1 MTDQQ
6 NASPAAIGLRA
17 QKGGAIVVAVAV
29 ESGEPRILLSTAMKT
44 HMPDDRLS
52 LEPYGVAAE
61 MSRDAP
67 AEAAAAVAEGRE
79 RQDRLAAENLRTVI
93 RQVEPQ
99 AALAALLVNRA
110 GWIAD
115 RLSYSLAWPE
125 HVPVAELLAVRDALR
140 FGVRECGIDLV
151 ELDEKSLFD
160 VAAER
165 LDLSPQE
172 IEARLKALGTGV
184 GKPWRKE
191 QKLASLAAW
200 IAIDQRIE
208 RDARPV
214 PPVRSSASAP
224 NSSA

>member
-1 MTDQQ
+1 MPMRTLGPK
-6 NASPAAIGLRA
+6 NASRPAAIGLRA
-17 QKGGAIVVAVAV
+17 QKGGAIVVAIAV
-29 ESGEPRILLSTAMKT
+29 EAGEPRILLSTAIKT
-44 HMPDDRLS
+44 HGPGDRLS

-61 MSRDAP
+61 MAGDAP

-79 RQDRLAAENLRTVI
+79 RQDRLAAENLRTAI
-93 RQVEPQ
+93 RHLEPE

-110 GWIAD
+110 GWITD

-165 LDLSPQE
+165 LEMSPEE
-172 IEARLKALGTGV
+172 IEARLKALGASV

-191 QKLASLAAW
+191 QKLACLAAW
-200 IAIDQRIE
+200 VAIAQRTE
-208 RDARPV
+208 RDAGPI
-214 PPVRSSASAP
+214 PPP
-224 NSSA
+224 